1 MEPPTSYI
9 PLSLHPSILRSTL
22 ETNRVWLGVAF
33 LSLGAVYLSYVY
45 VLCKREA
52 AVAFNVP
59 LPPEVRGNWTGRKWD
74 EVQEE
79 ERAVLEGQVR
89 GVSIA
94 FFYSGGCRVGFPR
107 ALEAN

>member
-1 MEPPTSYI
+1 MEPLITYTP
-9 PLSLHPSILRSTL
+9 PFLHPSIVLSTL
-22 ETNRVWLGVAF
+22 ETNRAWLGVAF
-33 LSLGAVYLSYVY
+33 LSLGAVYLSYAY

-59 LPPEVRGNWTGRKWD
+59 LPPEVRENWTGRKWD
-74 EVQEE
+74 EVQGE

-94 FFYSGGCRVGFPR
+94 FFYSGGCRVGFLKV
-107 ALEAN
+107 LEAN